1 MSWDQFCVFWQCSAA
16 YSVLFGWK
24 LAYRG
29 LTGESVDSVIA
40 SQAISLLLLTMLQ
53 FLVPA
58 AHLNPVGAWME
69 LTSRARSFAS
79 ALSSTLSSFAAS
91 AAVVQLFQATLPA
104 LKWDNIAVPH
114 TRIQSGDIFLHI
126 VLAEAV
132 VSLACVLFAQ
142 QLIKAA
148 ATAVPALG
156 SIPSFVI
163 LNAYLLLQLQTPLMA
178 HLGNVNP
185 ASAFASLFFHQQPII
200 TIAQISGNI
209 FAVVVHSYANHLISN
224 RAPLKE
230 KQE

>member
-1 MSWDQFCVFWQCSAA
+1 M
-16 YSVLFGWK
+16 LF
-24 LAYRG
+24 
-29 LTGESVDSVIA
+29 
-40 SQAISLLLLTMLQ
+40 
-53 FLVPA
+53 
-58 AHLNPVGAWME
+58 
-69 LTSRARSFAS
+69 RS
-79 ALSSTLSSFAAS
+79 
-91 AAVVQLFQATLPA
+91 
-104 LKWDNIAVPH
+104 
-114 TRIQSGDIFLHI
+114 IFLHI

-132 VSLACVLFAQ
+132 VSLAFVLFAH

-163 LNAYLLLQLQTPLMA
+163 LNAYLLLQLQTPLMV

-200 TIAQISGNI
+200 TIAQVSGNI

>member
-1 MSWDQFCVFWQCSAA
+1 MFWQCSAA

-58 AHLNPVGAWME
+58 ADFNRVGAWME
-69 LTSRARSFAS
+69 LTSRARSLARAF
-79 ALSSTLSSFAAS
+79 SSTLSSFAAS

-104 LKWDNIAVPH
+104 SKWDNIAVPH

-163 LNAYLLLQLQTPLMA
+163 LNAYLLLQLQTPLMV

-185 ASAFASLFFHQQPII
+185 ASAFASLLFHQQPIL

-209 FAVVVHSYANHLISN
+209 FAVVVHSYANQLISN